1 MKANRTSVGSLLLLI
16 VGCVFIIAAETLASA
31 QTTKQTKANQSSQ
44 TAAATEALKAS
55 FGSALEAVTAFN
67 PFYLTG
73 DFNGDGAQ
81 DIVIVTRIKGRRGDL
96 PPDVKVLNP
105 FEGIYPMDQ
114 PAYPADPA
122 AKPTLAFAIIHG
134 TNAGWKTSPSA
145 GKFLVVG
152 ESPILIMN
160 YERAK
165 SGRPQ
170 EAKDLM
176 QIMSKRG
183 KRRRGATWP
192 PAAARGDSIIL
203 ETEAINSILYW
214 NGKTYRWE
222 ESEGGE

>member
-31 QTTKQTKANQSSQ
+31 QTTKQTKANQANQ
-44 TAAATEALKAS
+44 TAGVTEALKAS

-105 FEGIYPMDQ
+105 FYRVAG
-114 PAYPADPA
+114 PAYPTDPA
-122 AKPTLAFAIIHG
+122 AKPTLAFAISHG
-134 TNAGWKTSPSA
+134 TKAGWKNAPMA
-145 GKFLVVG
+145 EKFLLVG
-152 ESPILIMN
+152 ESPILIMEN
-160 YERAK
+160 DRAT
-165 SGRPQ
+165 GRP
-170 EAKDLM
+170 EDAKNLM
-176 QIMSKRG
+176 EIKSKLG
-183 KRRRGATWP
+183 KRRGATWP

-222 ESEGGE
+222 EAEGGE

>member
-31 QTTKQTKANQSSQ
+31 QTTKQTKANQANQ
-44 TAAATEALKAS
+44 TAGVTEALKAS

-81 DIVIVTRIKGRRGDL
+81 DIVIVARIKGRRGDL

-105 FEGIYPMDQ
+105 FYRVAG
-114 PAYPADPA
+114 PAYPTDPA

-134 TNAGWKTSPSA
+134 TKAGWKNAPMA
-145 GKFLVVG
+145 EKFLLVG
-152 ESPILIMN
+152 ESPILIMEN
-160 YERAK
+160 DRAT
-165 SGRPQ
+165 GRP
-170 EAKDLM
+170 EDAKNLM
-176 QIMSKRG
+176 EIKSKLG
-183 KRRRGATWP
+183 KRRGATWP

-222 ESEGGE
+222 EAEGGE

>member
-31 QTTKQTKANQSSQ
+31 QTTKQTKANQANQ
-44 TAAATEALKAS
+44 TAGVTEALKAS

-105 FEGIYPMDQ
+105 FYRVAG
-114 PAYPADPA
+114 PAYPTDPA

-134 TNAGWKTSPSA
+134 TKAGWKNAPMA
-145 GKFLVVG
+145 EKFLLVG
-152 ESPILIMN
+152 ESPILIMEN
-160 YERAK
+160 DRAT
-165 SGRPQ
+165 GRP
-170 EAKDLM
+170 EDAKNLM
-176 QIMSKRG
+176 EIKSKLG
-183 KRRRGATWP
+183 KRRGATWP

-222 ESEGGE
+222 EAEGGE